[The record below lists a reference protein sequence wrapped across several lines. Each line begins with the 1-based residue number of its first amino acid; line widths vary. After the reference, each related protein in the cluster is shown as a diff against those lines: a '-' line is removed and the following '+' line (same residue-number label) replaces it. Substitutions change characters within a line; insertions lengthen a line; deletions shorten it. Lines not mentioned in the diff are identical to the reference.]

1 MTDASP
7 VTPLRRKLKAG
18 TPTFGYVVSIPSPAN
33 VQIMARSGADWLL
46 IDMEHSPITMADA
59 QTMMAVMAGTDC
71 APVIRVPSESSAQIK
86 QALDCGA
93 HGIVFP
99 MINDA
104 EKARTTVEALRYPPK
119 GKRGFGPLF
128 APMQWQLSP
137 ADYLA
142 RADDEIINW
151 VLVETAAG
159 VDNLDDILAVPGLD
173 IVALARGDL
182 SSDLGVPGQMDH
194 PKVNA
199 LVEQAEHKIKAAGVT
214 LSGVATS
221 PEDARAMAARG
232 YKVIVMGLDIGL
244 LQGGMTAALSTARGC
259 SR

>member
-1 MTDASP
+1 
-7 VTPLRRKLKAG
+7 
-18 TPTFGYVVSIPSPAN
+18 
-33 VQIMARSGADWLL
+33 
-46 IDMEHSPITMADA
+46 
-59 QTMMAVMAGTDC
+59 AGTDC

-86 QALDCGA
+86 QALDCAA
-93 HGIVFP
+93 HGIVLP

-119 GKRGFGPLF
+119 GKRGFGPPF
-128 APMQWQLSP
+128 APMQWQLSH

-199 LVEQAEHKIKAAGVT
+199 LVEQAEHKI
-214 LSGVATS
+214 
-221 PEDARAMAARG
+221 
-232 YKVIVMGLDIGL
+232 
-244 LQGGMTAALSTARGC
+244 
-259 SR
+259 